1 MHFSPNLSRLSFGL
15 VRLPSLTLI
24 GVCWT
29 ISSMDFLRNN
39 MPGILKA
46 TSGVC
51 GLLSAVGVPGAG
63 IIKAGADFL
72 SGYVGGGGG
81 GGGGGGLV
89 HGAAMGA
96 LAGQMQAL
104 QGWQSQT

>member
-1 MHFSPNLSRLSFGL
+1 
-15 VRLPSLTLI
+15 
-24 GVCWT
+24 
-29 ISSMDFLRNN
+29 MDFLRRN

-72 SGYVGGGGG
+72 SGYVGGGSGGGSGG
-81 GGGGGGLV
+81 GGMV
-89 HGAAMGA
+89 QGAAMGA
-96 LAGQMQAL
+96 LAGQMQAM
-104 QGWQSQT
+104 QGWQSQTSFWRKSIDFVSC